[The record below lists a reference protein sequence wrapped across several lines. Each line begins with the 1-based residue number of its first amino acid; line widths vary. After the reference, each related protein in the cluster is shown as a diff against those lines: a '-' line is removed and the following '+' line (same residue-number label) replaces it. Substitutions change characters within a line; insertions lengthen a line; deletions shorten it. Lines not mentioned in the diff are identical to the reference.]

1 MTFKRILNSS
11 ILMGGAQAISLVF
24 AFIRSKLIAVL
35 LGPAGIGI
43 NGLLTGYSGNIFALA
58 GWGLGTTGIRSIAGA
73 SEEHKAAKY
82 AAAKK
87 FGIQLS
93 WLGLILTI
101 ILFIPVAHLT
111 FGNLDYSLEIFITG
125 LGVPCL
131 ILTTIFTAVL
141 QANGQ
146 TKTLAKI
153 QIITAFI
160 SLVLGLPLI
169 YFFKT
174 IGIASALFISAV
186 IPLLASWKFSKVY
199 QPEPVPVDPADLAQL
214 RKLGMAIMVTG
225 LTYQLSAYAIR
236 CILVEGMGIPA
247 AGFYQA
253 AWAISG
259 ALPGFIFSAMGTD
272 FFPRVAAAEDENKAR
287 ELSEHQILAALI
299 LALPFLAAML
309 TMGKDTIHLLYS
321 NQFDES
327 IPMLSWLTWA
337 IFLRL
342 VSWTLSYWLLA
353 RGSSRT
359 IIILDCAHN
368 ILLVVMT
375 FFLIPFFGLIG
386 TAMATIAGQII
397 YLIVMSIIVKKRS
410 GKYLSSK
417 TLGAILMAASLLFI
431 AHVGTDYFTGR
442 YFGVISTLIISAI
455 SAGLYYYI
463 SHYKVTPN
471 TK

>member
-1 MTFKRILNSS
+1 MPFKNILRSS
-11 ILMGGAQAISLVF
+11 VLMGGAQAISLVF

-73 SEEHKAAKY
+73 GEEHRAAKF

-93 WLGLILTI
+93 WFGLILSV
-101 ILFIPVAHLT
+101 ILFIPVAQLT
-111 FGNLDYSLEIFITG
+111 FGNLNYSLEIFITG

-131 ILTTIFTAVL
+131 ILTSIFTAVL
-141 QANGQ
+141 QAHGQ
-146 TKTLAKI
+146 IKTLAKI

-160 SLVLGLPLI
+160 SLLLGLPLI

-174 IGIASALFISAV
+174 TGIALALLIAALT
-186 IPLLASWKFSKVY
+186 PLLASWKFSKAY
-199 QPEPVPVDPADLAQL
+199 IPEPVQVDPADLTQL
-214 RKLGMAIMVTG
+214 RKLGTGIMVIA
-225 LTYQLSAYAIR
+225 LTSQLSAYTIR
-236 CILVEGMGIPA
+236 CLLVDSMGISA

-259 ALPGFIFSAMGTD
+259 ALPGFILSAMGTD

-287 ELSEHQILAALI
+287 ELSEYQILAALI
-299 LALPFLAAML
+299 LALPVLAGML

-327 IPMLSWLTWA
+327 IPLLSWLTWA

-342 VSWTLSYWLLA
+342 VCWPLTYWLLA
-353 RGSSRT
+353 RGSSQT
-359 IIILDCAHN
+359 IVTLDCAN
-368 ILLVVMT
+368 SALIVVMS
-375 FFLIPFFGLIG
+375 FFLIPFWGLMG
-386 TAMATIAGQII
+386 TAIAAVACQII
-397 YLIVMSIIVKKRS
+397 YLITMSIIV
-410 GKYLSSK
+410 Y
-417 TLGAILMAASLLFI
+417 
-431 AHVGTDYFTGR
+431 
-442 YFGVISTLIISAI
+442 
-455 SAGLYYYI
+455 
-463 SHYKVTPN
+463 
-471 TK
+471 

>member
-11 ILMGGAQAISLVF
+11 ILMGGAQALSLVF

-73 SEEHKAAKY
+73 SEEYKAAKF

-93 WLGLILTI
+93 WLGLILSV
-101 ILFIPVAHLT
+101 ILFIPVAQLT
-111 FGNLDYSLEIFITG
+111 FGNLDYALEIFITG
-125 LGVPCL
+125 VGVPCL

-146 TKTLAKI
+146 TKTLARI
-153 QIITAFI
+153 QIITAFV

-174 IGIASALFISAV
+174 IGIALALFITAV

-199 QPEPVPVDPADLAQL
+199 QPEPVPVDPADLTQL
-214 RKLGMAIMVTG
+214 RKLGTAIMVTG
-225 LTYQLSAYAIR
+225 LTYQLSAYTIR
-236 CILVEGMGIPA
+236 CLLVDSMGISA

-287 ELSEHQILAALI
+287 EISEHQILAALI
-299 LALPFLAAML
+299 LALPFLAGML

-342 VSWTLSYWLLA
+342 LCWPLSYWLLA
-353 RGSSRT
+353 RGSSQT
-359 IIILDCAHN
+359 IIILDCTN
-368 ILLVVMT
+368 SILLVVIT
-375 FFLIPFFGLIG
+375 FFLIPYFGLIG
-386 TAMATIAGQII
+386 TAIATIAGQII
-397 YLIVMSIIVKKRS
+397 YLIIMSIIVKKRS

-417 TLGAILMAASLLFI
+417 TIGAILIAASLLFI
-431 AHVGTDYFTGR
+431 AHAGTRYFAGR
-442 YFGVISTLIISAI
+442 YFGLICTLIISAI
-455 SAGLYYYI
+455 SAGLYFYI
-463 SHYKVTPN
+463 SHYTTTPN

>member
-1 MTFKRILNSS
+1 MSFKRIFNSS

-43 NGLLTGYSGNIFALA
+43 NGILTGYSGNIFALA
-58 GWGLGTTGIRSIAGA
+58 GWGLGTSSVRSISGAG
-73 SEEHKAAKY
+73 EGFKAAKF

-87 FGIQLS
+87 FGIQLC
-93 WLGLILTI
+93 WFGLILSFV
-101 ILFIPVAHLT
+101 LFIPVAQLT
-111 FGNLDYSLEIFITG
+111 FGNLNYSLEIFITG

-131 ILTTIFTAVL
+131 ILTSIFTSLL
-141 QANGQ
+141 QAHGQ
-146 TKTLAKI
+146 TKSLAKI

-174 IGIASALFISAV
+174 TGIALALLITAV
-186 IPLLASWKFSKVY
+186 APLLATWKFSKVY
-199 QPEPVPVDPADLAQL
+199 QPEPVPVNPLDLKQL
-214 RKLGMAIMVTG
+214 RKMGTVVMVTG
-225 LTYQLSAYAIR
+225 LTSQLSAYAIR
-236 CILVEGMGIPA
+236 YLLVDGMGISA

-299 LALPFLAAML
+299 LALPFLAGML
-309 TMGKDTIHLLYS
+309 TMGKETIHLLYS

-327 IPMLSWLTWA
+327 IPLLSWLTWA
-337 IFLRL
+337 VFLRL
-342 VSWTLSYWLLA
+342 VSWPLGYWLLA
-353 RGSSRT
+353 RGSSKT
-359 IIILDCAHN
+359 IIILDCAN
-368 ILLVVMT
+368 SILPVVMT
-375 FFLIPFFGLIG
+375 FFLIPYFGLIG
-386 TAMATIAGQII
+386 TAIATIAAQAI
-397 YLIVMSIIVKKRS
+397 YLIIMSIIVKNRS
-410 GKYLSSK
+410 GKYLSPK
-417 TLGAILMAASLLFI
+417 ILGAILMAASLLGI
-431 AHVGTDYFTGR
+431 AYAGTHYFPGR
-442 YFGVISTLIISAI
+442 YFGLISTLIISAI
-455 SAGLYYYI
+455 SAGLYFYI
-463 SHYKVTPN
+463 SRYTITPN